1 MGVEIEAKF
10 RVDDPRQMRRKLQ
23 AAGARRLGT
32 ALEHNTYFDTPDQ
45 ALRKADSGLR
55 IRVTEAADGSR
66 RAALTYKGPRREG
79 ELKIRQEEETQIA
92 SARAATAILAGLGY
106 RPTLAF
112 QKRRESFEL
121 AAARVELDEL
131 PEMGF
136 FLEIEADDEAD
147 VRRVRGMLGL
157 DDQAAIPTPYVALV
171 ARHLA
176 ADHEAEAGEL
186 TFDQA

>member
-1 MGVEIEAKF
+1 MGVEIEVKL
-10 RVDDPRQMRRKLQ
+10 RVDDPRQMREKLQ

-32 ALEHNTYFDTPDQ
+32 VLEHNTYFDTPEET
-45 ALRKADSGLR
+45 LRKADSGLR
-55 IRVTEAADGSR
+55 IRVMEAADGSR
-66 RAALTYKGPRREG
+66 RAVLTYKGPRREG
-79 ELKIRQEEETQIA
+79 ELKIRQEEQTQIA

-106 RPTLAF
+106 RPMLAF

-121 AAARVELDEL
+121 DAARVELDEL

-136 FLEIEADDEAD
+136 YLEIEADDEAA

-157 DDQAAIPTPYVALV
+157 DNQAAIPSPYVALV

-176 ADHEAEAGEL
+176 ADHGAKSREL
-186 TFDQA
+186 TFG